1 MPHESTVNPHE
12 PFGDDYGMRRIR
24 RGSSNTDST
33 TPTLNHAGSVFSDNM
48 QALTNAVAGNQ
59 SIGHTAMMGVN
70 ELSSSVLDDSTL
82 SASASSKLP
91 TINERS
97 LERKESVN
105 ESHLTKPDVPTEL
118 THHEDFDD
126 DDEESDEN
134 KSYTPP
140 NENHP

>member
-1 MPHESTVNPHE
+1 MPHESTVNPYE

-24 RGSSNTDST
+24 RGSSNTDQ
-33 TPTLNHAGSVFSDNM
+33 TPTPTASDNM
-48 QALTNAVAGNQ
+48 FSLTNAVIANQ
-59 SIGHTAMMGVN
+59 ASASAPVVGINDT
-70 ELSSSVLDDSTL
+70 SSMSVLDESV
-82 SASASSKLP
+82 SSPGSGNQLPKLA

-97 LERKESVN
+97 IERSESLA

-134 KSYTPP
+134 KSNTPTE
-140 NENHP
+140 ENLS